1 MRRARVAHEGE
12 TVDCVLDGG
21 ELVATDG
28 TRIDPET
35 ADWRSPAVPSKIAA
49 THLSYRSRCEEYEM
63 ARPPAEPSYFLK
75 PPSALS
81 FHGAEIVRPAGC
93 SYLNYEGEIAI
104 VIGRRCRGVSIG
116 DALDHVAGYTVA
128 NDWGV
133 HDFRHADRGSML
145 RVKGQDGFCPL
156 GPYLIDAADV
166 DPEDM
171 VVRTLVN
178 GEVVQ
183 EGHTG
188 SDLLFSF
195 AYQVADLA
203 RLMTLEPGDVILSGT
218 PAHSRPVE
226 PGDIVEVEV
235 EGVGRLANT
244 VVASDTALERVGD
257 QPEVSAATL
266 HVALAMPE
274 DEAERRAAA
283 GERPTGR

>member
-1 MRRARVAHEGE
+1 MHGGE
-12 TVDCVLDGG
+12 VVDCALEGDALVTASG
-21 ELVATDG
+21 E
-28 TRIDPET
+28 RIDPAS
-35 ADWRSPAVPSKIAA
+35 ADWRAPVEPSKIAA
-49 THLSYRSRCEEYEM
+49 THLSYRSRCDEYAM

-75 PPSALS
+75 PPSSLS
-81 FHGAEIVRPAGC
+81 WHGAEVVRPAGC

-104 VIGRRCRGVSIG
+104 VIGRRCRGVSI
-116 DALDHVAGYTVA
+116 DEALDFVGGYTVA
-128 NDWGV
+128 NDWGI

-156 GPYLIDAADV
+156 GPYVVDAADV
-166 DPEDM
+166 DPAAM
-171 VVRTLVN
+171 TVRTFVN
-178 GEVVQ
+178 GELAQ
-183 EGHTG
+183 EGDTG

-235 EGVGRLANT
+235 EGIGRLSNA
-244 VVASDTALERVGD
+244 VVASEEVLEVVGD

-266 HVALAMPE
+266 HVALTMPE

-283 GERPTGR
+283 GERPVAR

>member
-1 MRRARVAHEGE
+1 MHEGE
-12 TVDCVLDGG
+12 VVDCVLEGD
-21 ELVATDG
+21 ELVGASG
-28 TRIDPET
+28 ERIDPAG
-35 ADWRSPAVPSKIAA
+35 ADWRAPVEPSKIAA
-49 THLSYRSRCEEYEM
+49 THLSYRSRCEEYAM

-75 PPSALS
+75 PPSS
-81 FHGAEIVRPAGC
+81 ISWHGAEVTRPAGC
-93 SYLNYEGEIAI
+93 HYLNYEGEIAI
-104 VIGRRCRGVSIG
+104 VIGRRCRGVSVA
-116 DALDHVAGYTVA
+116 DALDYVGGYTVA

-156 GPYLIDAADV
+156 GPYVVDAADV
-166 DPEDM
+166 DPDAM
-171 VVRTLVN
+171 TVRTFVN
-178 GEVVQ
+178 GELAQ
-183 EGHTG
+183 QGDTG

-226 PGDIVEVEV
+226 PGDVVEVEV
-235 EGVGRLANT
+235 DAIGRLSNT
-244 VVASDTALERVGD
+244 VVGSDEVLEVVGD

-266 HVALAMPE
+266 HVALTMPE

-283 GERPTGR
+283 GERPVAR